1 MVFGLAATGGNV
13 KEIKEIEILQGKARR
28 GALDLPR
35 ATPKEF
41 LEKEFGASSQT
52 DRVERARIKL
62 LLRMVQ
68 RENLGTYCRG
78 VGYEGGLDQGDKE

>member
-1 MVFGLAATGGNV
+1 MHFSFSATGGNV
-13 KEIKEIEILQGKARR
+13 KEMKEMYILQRKAWR
-28 GALDLPR
+28 GALELPR

-52 DRVERARIKL
+52 DRVEKARIKL

-68 RENLGTYCRG
+68 REGKIRESI
-78 VGYEGGLDQGDKE
+78 VEE